1 MLLLFYILFNYLVGF
16 GVRVHV
22 EAPAQ
27 HTGMVSPT
35 LGAESGNG
43 FHVRESGFALT
54 SKEKKRKID
63 PRKPGSVTES
73 RDKAWYSP
81 RLILRTR
88 WASF

>member
-1 MLLLFYILFNYLVGF
+1 MGF

-22 EAPAQ
+22 EAPGQ
-27 HTGMVSPT
+27 HIGMVSLT
-35 LGAESGNG
+35 LGAESGNR

-54 SKEKKRKID
+54 SKEKNERKID
-63 PRKPGSVTES
+63 PRKPGGVTKS
-73 RDKAWYSP
+73 CDKAWYSP

>member
-1 MLLLFYILFNYLVGF
+1 MGF

-35 LGAESGNG
+35 LGAERGNR
-43 FHVRESGFALT
+43 FPVRESGFAFT
-54 SKEKKRKID
+54 SKEKNERKID
-63 PRKPGSVTES
+63 PSKPGGVTES

>member
-1 MLLLFYILFNYLVGF
+1 MGF

-27 HTGMVSPT
+27 RTGMVSLT
-35 LGAESGNG
+35 LGAERGNR

-54 SKEKKRKID
+54 SKKKKERKVD
-63 PRKPGSVTES
+63 LRKPGGVTES
-73 RDKAWYSP
+73 CDKAWYSP
-81 RLILRTR
+81 WLILRTR